1 MRIQIALSLVA
12 LATATPLRSSR
23 RQLNISD
30 PVKCPIIFDGRIPQ
44 PFNLSLFDSAL
55 TSPFNPNYVKG
66 ENLTW
71 SQILLLPS
79 SNSSSNRS
87 FIPTSRFDLPAV
99 HQPLEVTIDDRSLF
113 RAGERLQPGFRRA
126 GLLLKNDANDPFAD
140 AADNGSA
147 TFHWSIQADPFRP
160 LNLSHEYMNVWHE
173 KADYSGNQFT
183 FVGGVVLAVDGGDG
197 VDTKE
202 EREVWKV
209 QNAKNEFVFRTKMLF
224 DAWQNFA
231 VKLDYVNK

>member
-1 MRIQIALSLVA
+1 M
-12 LATATPLRSSR
+12 
-23 RQLNISD
+23 
-30 PVKCPIIFDGRIPQ
+30 
-44 PFNLSLFDSAL
+44 
-55 TSPFNPNYVKG
+55 
-66 ENLTW
+66 
-71 SQILLLPS
+71 
-79 SNSSSNRS
+79 
-87 FIPTSRFDLPAV
+87 
-99 HQPLEVTIDDRSLF
+99 
-113 RAGERLQPGFRRA
+113 QPGFRRA